1 MPIDFERKIIFV
13 HIPKTAGT
21 SVKRHLQLDHASFS
35 YRIGK
40 RVNSGF
46 VNGSCNHWAAGI
58 DLQHLTLSE
67 LLLAANVQDPQS
79 FFKFTFLRDPVS
91 RFLSEYHWR
100 IRREFT
106 KQYTSTIDRFIDY
119 VEDFLNGNVSDPLFH
134 HLIPQA
140 SFFDLQNPFNFVGNT
155 DCVKTD
161 LKQIS
166 LLLELKTIKGRP
178 PVLNK
183 SKSVLD
189 ITSSLARAIRELYEV
204 DMDLIEKFETLKGVS
219 MC

>member
-21 SVKRHLQLDHASFS
+21 SVRRHLQLNHASFS
-35 YRIGK
+35 RRIGQ
-40 RVNSGF
+40 RVNGGF
-46 VNGSCNHWAAGI
+46 VNGSCNYWATGV

-67 LLLAANVQDPQS
+67 LLSAANVQDPQS
-79 FFKFTFLRDPVS
+79 FFKFTFLREPVS

-100 IRREFT
+100 IQREFT
-106 KQYTSTIDRFIDY
+106 KEYTSTLDRFIDY
-119 VEDFLNGNVSDPLFH
+119 VEDFLNGKVSDPLFH

-140 SFFDLQNPFNFVGNT
+140 SFFDPQNPFDIVGNT
-155 DCVKTD
+155 DCVETG

-166 LLLELKTIKGRP
+166 QLLGMQTLKGRL

-189 ITSSLARAIRELYEV
+189 ITSSQAQAIRELYEV
-204 DMDLIEKFETLKGVS
+204 DTELIEKFKNT
-219 MC
+219 

>member
-1 MPIDFERKIIFV
+1 
-13 HIPKTAGT
+13 
-21 SVKRHLQLDHASFS
+21 
-35 YRIGK
+35 
-40 RVNSGF
+40 
-46 VNGSCNHWAAGI
+46 
-58 DLQHLTLSE
+58 
-67 LLLAANVQDPQS
+67 VQDPQS

-100 IRREFT
+100 IQREFT
-106 KQYTSTIDRFIDY
+106 KKYTSTIDRFIDY

-140 SFFDLQNPFNFVGNT
+140 SFFDPQNPFNFVGNA
-155 DCVKTD
+155 DCVKTG

-166 LLLELKTIKGRP
+166 LLLKLKTIKGHP

-189 ITSSLARAIRELYEV
+189 IASSQARAIRELYEV
-204 DMDLIEKFETLKGVS
+204 DTDLIEKFKST
-219 MC
+219 